1 MSESAQWFL
10 DVQYYG
16 EVGEVI
22 PFTSYREARAR
33 CQELLAQVV
42 HDCPSW
48 VNSHPEVDFYAGL
61 MPQGFQPVI
70 SGVELSDA
78 DGYRV
83 SGAGTGGYT
92 DVDELVDA
100 RLLEGL
106 PFIVG
111 KYRVHYLDPKEGTY
125 TRVPGWFVEAA
136 HG

>member
-1 MSESAQWFL
+1 MSDATQWFL
-10 DVQYYG
+10 DVQYHG

-42 HDCPSW
+42 HDSPDW
-48 VNSHPEVDFYAGL
+48 VKSQSEQDFYAGL
-61 MPQGFQPVI
+61 RPQGFELVI

-83 SGAGTGGYT
+83 SGASTGGYT

>member
-10 DVQYYG
+10 DVQYHG

-33 CQELLAQVV
+33 CQELLKQVV
-42 HDCPSW
+42 HGLPDWAKSR
-48 VNSHPEVDFYAGL
+48 PEEDVYAGL
-61 MPQGFQPVI
+61 MPQGFELVI
-70 SGVELSDA
+70 AGVELSDA

-83 SGAGTGGYT
+83 SGSGTGGYSN
-92 DVDELVDA
+92 VDELVDA
-100 RLLEGL
+100 CLLEGL
-106 PFIVG
+106 PFIIG